1 MDEVH
6 LLLEKAESKLN
17 SAKILFENRVYD
29 DAISRAYYCMYYAA
43 KAILC
48 LKEKHPRTHRGV
60 VSQFGL
66 EFVKEGLIEE
76 YYARAITTA
85 QERREMADYD
95 IHYTP
100 SEEEAESIVED
111 AERFLE
117 RIRRAIDEIRR
128 G

>member
-1 MDEVH
+1 M
-6 LLLEKAESKLN
+6 
-17 SAKILFENRVYD
+17 D

-43 KAILC
+43 EAILC
-48 LKEKHPRTHRGV
+48 LKEKYPRTHRGV

-117 RIRRAIDEIRR
+117 RIRKAIDEIRR

>member
-48 LKEKHPRTHRGV
+48 LKEKYPRTHRGV

-85 QERREMADYD
+85 QERREMGRLR
-95 IHYTP
+95 YT
-100 SEEEAESIVED
+100 
-111 AERFLE
+111 L
-117 RIRRAIDEIRR
+117 
-128 G
+128 